1 MKDKNIEKDKL
12 EKSIMFLTDAFDK
25 ETIENNI
32 EIFNKIKSEFKSY
45 RLDEKDFIFQK
56 YEMFV
61 MDYETVFKKA
71 MEVPKNKK
79 SWIYGFILTGEFKD
93 FIRNSIDIYEG
104 PCCGGDKESFIIGK
118 CIKAIREDKNYS
130 LHDEYDFGE
139 GLKKGYWSPT
149 IFKDTD
155 EVFKLFEIYLKEIR
169 NIVKSETFSGLF
181 NSRLNKNE
189 VDK

>member
-12 EKSIMFLTDAFDK
+12 EKSIMSLTDAFDK
-25 ETIENNI
+25 ETIENNM

-93 FIRNSIDIYEG
+93 
-104 PCCGGDKESFIIGK
+104 
-118 CIKAIREDKNYS
+118 
-130 LHDEYDFGE
+130 
-139 GLKKGYWSPT
+139 
-149 IFKDTD
+149 
-155 EVFKLFEIYLKEIR
+155 
-169 NIVKSETFSGLF
+169 
-181 NSRLNKNE
+181 
-189 VDK
+189 